1 MPKPGEVTLAH
12 RGVLFLDEFPEFDK
26 KVIETL
32 RQPLEEREISIS
44 RARGSITFPAN
55 FILIAA
61 MNPCPCGNHG
71 SKTKECICR
80 AVDLLKYQRK
90 LSGPIMDRI
99 DMWVEVPQ
107 INHADLSGKK
117 SDHQIKSNPKIRE
130 KIAKARAIQKE
141 RFTYLKRKIKTNS
154 EMNSKD
160 ISNLIELSPDVK
172 KVLDD
177 SAVKLGLSARAYHRV
192 IKLARTIADLEKKTK
207 IELPHILEA
216 LQYRPKN

>member
-1 MPKPGEVTLAH
+1 
-12 RGVLFLDEFPEFDK
+12 VL
-26 KVIETL
+26 ETL

-99 DMWVEVPQ
+99 DMWVEVSQ
-107 INHADLSGKK
+107 INHADLSGRK
-117 SDHQIKSNPKIRE
+117 SDNQKKSNPQIRARIE
-130 KIAKARAIQKE
+130 MAREIQKARFAK
-141 RFTYLKRKIKTNS
+141 LKRKVKTNS

-160 ISNLIELSPDVK
+160 ISNLIELSKEVK
-172 KVLDD
+172 EVLDK
-177 SAVKLGLSARAYHRV
+177 SAVRLDLSARAYHRV
-192 IKLARTIADLEKKTK
+192 IKLARTIADLEKSHDIK
-207 IELPHILEA
+207 LPHILEA